1 MFKKVST
8 LALGLVVLL
17 VSAPLVMAAQDTTG
31 QQNDSQNQ
39 PAQSGQQNASQTQ
52 QAQSPIPLLK
62 AITKLDANNNLV
74 VDCGALGDMLDYF
87 QQPGKD
93 TVANDPNLRLALM
106 QATDLEQLCK
116 ADGFTENGEPP
127 NGSTQNDG
135 KQSGVSTQTNA
146 DQANDDQP
154 SGSTQINGEQPNEP
168 AQTNDKQQPSDS
180 TQSSGGETSNTIPT
194 NNSSNASPQLAPQ

>member
-8 LALGLVVLL
+8 LVLGLVVLL

-52 QAQSPIPLLK
+52 QTQYPIPLLK
-62 AITKLDANNNLV
+62 DITKLDANNNLV
-74 VDCGALGDMLDYF
+74 VNCGALVDMLDYF

-116 ADGFTENGEPP
+116 ADGFTKNGEPP
-127 NGSTQNDG
+127 NSSTQNDG
-135 KQSGVSTQTNA
+135 KQSSDSTQTNGG
-146 DQANDDQP
+146 QP
-154 SGSTQINGEQPNEP
+154 SGSTQINSEQPNGTT
-168 AQTNDKQQPSDS
+168 QTNDKQQPSDS